1 MRNARAVESNF
12 NFKEGIFI
20 VISYIPKATVQA
32 AIGAAPL
39 AVMKLAGMNTLPG
52 QIILT
57 MAVLSIL
64 LTAPIGAWAIMF
76 TGNRVLQVSREK
88 VPKSLEAI
96 IESESESDG
105 GLLP

>member
-1 MRNARAVESNF
+1 
-12 NFKEGIFI
+12 
-20 VISYIPKATVQA
+20 

-39 AVMKLAGMNTLPG
+39 AAMKLVGMNTLPG

-57 MAVLSIL
+57 MAVLSTL

-88 VPKSLEAI
+88 VPKLLEAI
-96 IESESESDG
+96 IESESEGDG

>member
-1 MRNARAVESNF
+1 
-12 NFKEGIFI
+12 
-20 VISYIPKATVQA
+20 
-32 AIGAAPL
+32 
-39 AVMKLAGMNTLPG
+39 MNTPPG

-64 LTAPIGAWAIMF
+64 LTAPIGALAIRF
-76 TGNRVLQVSREK
+76 TGNRVLLVSREK
-88 VPKSLEAI
+88 VSKSLEAF